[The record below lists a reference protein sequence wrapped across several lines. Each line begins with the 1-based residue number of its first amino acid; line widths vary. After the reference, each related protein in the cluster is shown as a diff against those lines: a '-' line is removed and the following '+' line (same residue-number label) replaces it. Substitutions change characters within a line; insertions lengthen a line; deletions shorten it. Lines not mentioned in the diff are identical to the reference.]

1 MKKLKHV
8 FIILFFVLI
17 LLSLGG
23 AYAYFFTDIFKDPM
37 EQFLKYAQTIEII
50 DLVNEDFINEFDNK
64 LKSSSSEFNIE
75 LSANLPVEDNGNTDY
90 SKFNIDILA
99 KNDVFLNKSS
109 ADVNLN
115 YGDNKLV
122 NVVGLADINNIAAY
136 SQEVGEQYI
145 GVSKANYGKILERAT
160 EGAYTEKQ
168 YNQIINTLT
177 NTDVSDL
184 TKEQRESMK
193 NAFTEIVKGYFF
205 TDKFVREKDVS
216 TMYNEVSTITD
227 AYSVNLTKEDAYN
240 ILIKEVDT
248 LKNDATFLNFI
259 VENYNA
265 SNPDTQLTATS
276 LTELLNSWCLAIQ
289 NQKAQEKD
297 LANQALRVTLY
308 VLDEKVIKVD
318 IVYNSDIEISLE
330 IYTDGIKLTAI
341 GNAAPLV
348 SLTTPEGTQVE
359 ATADRIGFSLKV
371 SKTAPSDIA
380 ETYKYDLA
388 LIQNNKI
395 MYRFIIDSTRTGLVS
410 SNNVENVFNITFKN
424 MPENEETK
432 LYITAKTE
440 FKDNVTINDIQPE
453 NTVFLDK
460 LSDEEFGTYLND
472 LKERIFKVYSDKVK
486 EFEIISAKS
495 SNTIIDQPGMEVE
508 QPAPEQQPQ
517 QQQPAPEQQEQ
528 QNTQTQQPS
537 IEQPDVSAT
546 QLTREQVQQ
555 MIVNAIVAKSQEIV
569 NNENRNITLNDLQ
582 NLNIDGEAVSALIT
596 NDTATLSYKGFSFTI
611 DSSFNIS

>member
-50 DLVNEDFINEFDNK
+50 DLVNEDFINEFEKK

-75 LSANLPVEDNGNTDY
+75 ISANLPVEDNGNTDY

-109 ADVNLN
+109 ANVNLN
-115 YGDNKLV
+115 YGDNRLL
-122 NVVGLADINNIAAY
+122 NVVGLADMNNIAAY
-136 SQEVGEQYI
+136 SQEVDSKYV
-145 GVSKANYGKILERAT
+145 GVGKDNYGKIIERAT
-160 EGAYTEKQ
+160 DGEYTEVQ

-184 TKEQRESMK
+184 TKEQREAMK
-193 NAFTEIVKGYFF
+193 NDFTEIVKQYFF
-205 TDKFVREKDVS
+205 TDKFVVEKNIS
-216 TMYNEVSTITD
+216 TMYKENPVNVN

-240 ILIKEVDT
+240 ILIKEIDT
-248 LKNDATFLNFI
+248 LKNDATFLNFV

-265 SNPDTQLTATS
+265 SNPETTLTATS
-276 LTELLNSWCLAIQ
+276 LTELLNSWCLAFQ
-289 NQKAQEKD
+289 NQKAQEQD
-297 LANQALRVTLY
+297 LAAKALRVTLY
-308 VLDEKVIKVD
+308 VENEKVIKVD
-318 IVYNSDIEISLE
+318 IVYNSDVEISLE
-330 IYTDGIKLTAI
+330 MYSDGIKFTTIA
-341 GNAAPLV
+341 NAAPLV
-348 SLTTPEGTQVE
+348 ELATPEGSQAEV
-359 ATADRIGFSLKV
+359 TADRIGFSIEVAK
-371 SKTAPSDIA
+371 STPSEIA
-380 ETYKYDLA
+380 ETYKYDIS

-395 MYRFIIDSTRTGLVS
+395 MYKVIFENTRTGVITT
-410 SNNVENVFNITFKN
+410 NNIENVFNITFKN
-424 MPENEETK
+424 MPKNEETK

-440 FKDNVTINDIQPE
+440 FKDDIQIDDINPE

-472 LKERIFKVYSDKVK
+472 LKEKIFKVYSDKVK
-486 EFEIISAKS
+486 EFGIISSKS
-495 SNTIIDQPGMEVE
+495 SSTIIEQPGMEV
-508 QPAPEQQPQ
+508 
-517 QQQPAPEQQEQ
+517 QQPAQEE
-528 QNTQTQQPS
+528 QTQQPEQQQPEQNTQQQQNPTT
-537 IEQPDVSAT
+537 EQPNVSAT
-546 QLTREQVQQ
+546 QLTKEQVQQ

-582 NLNIDGEAVSALIT
+582 NLTIDGEAVSALIT
-596 NDTATLSYKGFSFTI
+596 NETATLSYKGFSFTI
-611 DSSFNIS
+611 DSSFNIT

>member
-50 DLVNEDFINEFDNK
+50 DLVNEDFINEFEKK

-75 LSANLPVEDNGNTDY
+75 ISANLPVEDNGNTDY

-109 ADVNLN
+109 ANVNLN
-115 YGDNKLV
+115 YGDNRLL
-122 NVVGLADINNIAAY
+122 NVVGLADMNNIAAY
-136 SQEVGEQYI
+136 SQEVDSKYV
-145 GVSKANYGKILERAT
+145 GVGKDNYGKIIERAT
-160 EGAYTEKQ
+160 DGEYTEVQ

-184 TKEQRESMK
+184 TKEQREAMK
-193 NAFTEIVKGYFF
+193 NDFTEIVKQYFF
-205 TDKFVREKDVS
+205 TDKFVVEKNIS
-216 TMYNEVSTITD
+216 TMYKENPVNVN

-240 ILIKEVDT
+240 ILIKEIDT
-248 LKNDATFLNFI
+248 LKNDATFLNFV

-265 SNPDTQLTATS
+265 SNPETTLTATS
-276 LTELLNSWCLAIQ
+276 LTELLNSWCLAFQ
-289 NQKAQEKD
+289 NQKAQEQD
-297 LANQALRVTLY
+297 LAAKALRVTLY
-308 VLDEKVIKVD
+308 VENEKVIKVD
-318 IVYNSDIEISLE
+318 IVYNSDVEISLE
-330 IYTDGIKLTAI
+330 MYSDGIKFTTIA
-341 GNAAPLV
+341 NAAPLV
-348 SLTTPEGTQVE
+348 ELATPEGSQAEV
-359 ATADRIGFSLKV
+359 TADRIGFSIEVAK
-371 SKTAPSDIA
+371 STPSEIA
-380 ETYKYDLA
+380 ETYKYDIS

-395 MYRFIIDSTRTGLVS
+395 MYKVILENTRTGVITT
-410 SNNVENVFNITFKN
+410 NNIENVFNITFKN
-424 MPENEETK
+424 MPKNEETK

-440 FKDNVTINDIQPE
+440 FKDDIQIDDINPE

-472 LKERIFKVYSDKVK
+472 LKEKIFKVYSDKVK
-486 EFEIISAKS
+486 EFGIISSKS
-495 SNTIIDQPGMEVE
+495 SSTIIEQPGMEV
-508 QPAPEQQPQ
+508 
-517 QQQPAPEQQEQ
+517 QQPAQEE
-528 QNTQTQQPS
+528 QTQQPEQQQPEQNTQQQQNPTT
-537 IEQPDVSAT
+537 EQPNVSAT
-546 QLTREQVQQ
+546 QLTKEQVQQ

-582 NLNIDGEAVSALIT
+582 NLTIDGEAVSALIT
-596 NDTATLSYKGFSFTI
+596 NETATLSYKGFSFTI
-611 DSSFNIS
+611 DSSFNIT